1 MANYKPD
8 PLLTGAHI
16 ANQRYQSHL
25 GTPNEHDV
33 DAELFKDI
41 RSSLGEKPRGWRAIA
56 SGFTQGLERGSKLSS
71 LEDRKKDLEKYNKV
85 MNYFEEVNNN
95 ALERKEWEDRNE
107 QARKEVMPQILSYVQ
122 NFSQYDPVTRQNVF
136 NMALNAYN
144 KSRGTE
150 YKLDSID
157 GANPLK
163 ATISD
168 GDETI
173 SFDILN
179 AFQDNSVL
187 QAEAAKQ
194 MPSYQLEMQRQRQ
207 QQDLENRLRQEQI
220 DIQRYNAET
229 GRMGALNRVQGPSK
243 EEEKRMTAEEMEKNT
258 YLRLYELLKEGD
270 PTISAVPGANLSK
283 KIASNIPVIG
293 GLFQEGLNPQQEY
306 KELVAD
312 LKGQK
317 FKKYGYRNQA
327 EFENIN
333 TLSPDLP
340 RNEALK
346 FVESK
351 LNQMG
356 INPNLNTINVK
367 NPETGEI
374 KPIEERYLK
383 TAIDAGWIEE
393 NNAY

>member
-16 ANQRYQSHL
+16 ANQRYQTEL

-33 DAELFKDI
+33 DAEMYKDI

-71 LEDRKKDLEKYNKV
+71 LQDRKKDLEKYNKV

-95 ALERKEWEDRNE
+95 ALERKEWEDRNDFAKK
-107 QARKEVMPQILSYVQ
+107 QVLPQILSYVQ

-136 NMALNAYN
+136 NMALDAYN
-144 KSRGTE
+144 KANDTNYR
-150 YKLDSID
+150 LDSID

-168 GDETI
+168 GEETVA
-173 SFDILN
+173 FDILN

-207 QQDLENRLRQEQI
+207 QQGLENRLRQEQI

-229 GRMGALNRVQGPSK
+229 GRMEALNRVQGPSK
-243 EEEKRMTAEEMEKNT
+243 EEDT

-270 PTISAVPGANLSK
+270 PTISAVPGANLSR

-293 GLFQEGLNPQQEY
+293 KLFQEGLNPQQEY
-306 KELVAD
+306 KELVSD

-317 FKKYGYRNQA
+317 FNKYGYKNQA

-356 INPNLNTINVK
+356 INPNLKTINVK

-374 KPIEERYLK
+374 KPIDEKYLK
-383 TAIDAGWIEE
+383 TAIDAGWVEE